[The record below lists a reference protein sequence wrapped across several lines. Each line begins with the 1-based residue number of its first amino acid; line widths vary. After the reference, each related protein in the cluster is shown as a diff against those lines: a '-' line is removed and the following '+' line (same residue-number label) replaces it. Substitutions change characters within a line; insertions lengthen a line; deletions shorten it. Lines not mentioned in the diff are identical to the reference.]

1 MGIFYVYSQFGSLF
15 HIINLELTV
24 ILGAGFS
31 IQYISNNHTHS
42 IREII
47 RFLAVCPGWWVEF
60 SSLPLK
66 NRRVMKI
73 PRFYRQ
79 ISSNS
84 HTAETCDY
92 TAPAGCEADSS
103 EPVQSLILP
112 PNVCCVFNRVSKTQR
127 FYGYIEEQLLRR
139 YISINTRQD
148 YVVRL

>member
-24 ILGAGFS
+24 ALGAGFS
-31 IQYISNNHTHS
+31 IQYISNDHTHNV
-42 IREII
+42 REII
-47 RFLAVCPGWWVEF
+47 RILAICPGWWVEF

-79 ISSNS
+79 ISSSS
-84 HTAETCDY
+84 HIAETCEY
-92 TAPAGCEADSS
+92 TAPAGWEADSS
-103 EPVQSLILP
+103 ESDQSLILP
-112 PNVCCVFNRVSKTQR
+112 PNVCCMFNCVSKTQR
-127 FYGYIEEQLLRR
+127 FYGYIEEQLWKR
-139 YISINTRQD
+139 YISINTGQD